1 MEILTKDVCVR
12 IGGKEI
18 VKEASIRVKRGELV
32 GLFGPNGSGKSTLLK
47 SIYRVLKPS
56 AGEIFLDG
64 IEMKKISHRDS
75 ARNMAVVTQFTTLNF
90 EFTVEEM
97 VLMGRSPHKKAFDRD
112 TLEDFQIVRDCLK
125 KVDMES
131 FAKRKFSTL
140 SGGEKQRILL
150 ARALAQ
156 QTETLILDEP
166 TNHLDIKY
174 QLQTMDIIKQLGK
187 GVLMAL
193 HDLNLAFRY
202 CDYVFLLKDGKVVAD
217 GKPEEVI
224 TEEMVRKVYEVENR
238 IFTNP
243 VTGQAMI
250 AFLSPLPDSVPASL
264 NRSLEAEETSFISSP
279 DISCNQLQN
288 L

>member
-1 MEILTKDVCVR
+1 MELAAKKVSVG

-18 VKEASIRVKRGELV
+18 VKEASIRVKQGEIV

-56 AGEIFLDG
+56 GGEIFLDDV
-64 IEMKKISHRDS
+64 ELKKMPHRET
-75 ARNMAVVTQFTTLNF
+75 AKKMAVVTQFTTLNF
-90 EFTVEEM
+90 DFTVEEM
-97 VLMGRSPHKKAFDRD
+97 VLMGRSPHKKPFDRD
-112 TLEDFQIVRDCLK
+112 TPEDFQIVRECLK
-125 KVDMES
+125 KVGMEAFS
-131 FAKRKFSTL
+131 KRKFSTL

-174 QLQTMDIIKQLGK
+174 QLQTLDIIKRLGK

-202 CDYVFLLKDGKVVAD
+202 CDYVFILKNGIVVAD
-217 GKPEEVI
+217 GTPEKVI
-224 TEEMVRKVYEVENR
+224 TEELVRTVYEVENQ
-238 IFTNP
+238 IFINP
-243 VTGQAMI
+243 ISGCPMVT
-250 AFLSPLPDSVPASL
+250 FLSPLPNGSPAVSFDPAAKPPSL
-264 NRSLEAEETSFISSP
+264 SPKERSLFP
-279 DISCNQLQN
+279 
-288 L
+288 

>member
-112 TLEDFQIVRDCLK
+112 TLEDFQIVRD
-125 KVDMES
+125 
-131 FAKRKFSTL
+131 
-140 SGGEKQRILL
+140 
-150 ARALAQ
+150 
-156 QTETLILDEP
+156 
-166 TNHLDIKY
+166 
-174 QLQTMDIIKQLGK
+174 
-187 GVLMAL
+187 
-193 HDLNLAFRY
+193 
-202 CDYVFLLKDGKVVAD
+202 
-217 GKPEEVI
+217 
-224 TEEMVRKVYEVENR
+224 
-238 IFTNP
+238 
-243 VTGQAMI
+243 
-250 AFLSPLPDSVPASL
+250 
-264 NRSLEAEETSFISSP
+264 
-279 DISCNQLQN
+279 
-288 L
+288 